1 MLSKSNTVRRADSFL
16 ASPIGE
22 ELALLNTR
30 SNIYFTM
37 DQVGKCVWDL
47 LQKPQELT
55 VIISEIAEQ
64 YRVAMEAVERD
75 ILHFVSDLHDHGL
88 IEIVEQSPESS

>member
-1 MLSKSNTVRRADSFL
+1 MLDKSNTVKRADSFL

-37 DQVGKCVWDL
+37 DQLGKCVWEL

-55 VIISEIAEQ
+55 DIISEIAEQ

-75 ILHFVSDLHDHGL
+75 VISFVSDLHAHGL
-88 IEIVEQSPESS
+88 IEVVE